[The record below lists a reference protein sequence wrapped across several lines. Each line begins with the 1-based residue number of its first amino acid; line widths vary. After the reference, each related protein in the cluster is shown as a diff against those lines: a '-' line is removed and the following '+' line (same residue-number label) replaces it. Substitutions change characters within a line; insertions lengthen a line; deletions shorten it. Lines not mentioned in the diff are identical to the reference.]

1 MRQQRCVYL
10 DKTKVFTTLLKTIV
24 SERLGKNCKNQRHLL
39 PRSLFRVTA
48 NDCSLKILRWRDNG
62 EARELLKHLCV
73 MCTFCVV
80 LCKGAFF
87 TDGRLRKKSRMFVFV
102 KWHWNVLNRRIHTFR
117 QWCVYKAIFRECF
130 YRLQGWRRKWNLSL
144 KFIVHSRWGE
154 KRIVC
159 AMGRGREEAT
169 EGVTEWK
176 VPKGSQLLLNIWTNI
191 RLTMLFVESS
201 ESVYIELQMN
211 VEWKLKSLSLE
222 DLSSWVCV
230 QSWDKTHILNRRH
243 WQCET
248 G

>member
-1 MRQQRCVYL
+1 MRYVY
-10 DKTKVFTTLLKTIV
+10 
-24 SERLGKNCKNQRHLL
+24 
-39 PRSLFRVTA
+39 
-48 NDCSLKILRWRDNG
+48 IL
-62 EARELLKHLCV
+62 C
-73 MCTFCVV
+73 CVV
-80 LCKGAFF
+80 QGCFF
-87 TDGRLRKKSRMFVFV
+87 HWRTAQKKI
-102 KWHWNVLNRRIHTFR
+102 KNVCICQMTLKSLNRRIHTFR

-230 QSWDKTHILNRRH
+230 QSWDKTHIWNRRH

>member
-1 MRQQRCVYL
+1 M
-10 DKTKVFTTLLKTIV
+10 KGWEKIV
-24 SERLGKNCKNQRHLL
+24 KINVTCCLARF
-39 PRSLFRVTA
+39 FRVTA

-80 LCKGAFF
+80 CCARVLFPL
-87 TDGRLRKKSRMFVFV
+87 TDGWGKKIKNQGCLYLSNDIEMC
-102 KWHWNVLNRRIHTFR
+102 LADEYTFQ
-117 QWCVYKAIFRECF
+117 QWCVYKTIFLECF

-144 KFIVHSRWGE
+144 KFIVHSRWG
-154 KRIVC
+154 KKGLC
-159 AMGRGREEAT
+159 ALWGGLGSREEAT
-169 EGVTEWK
+169 EGAAEWK
-176 VPKGSQLLLNIWTNI
+176 VPKDSQLPLNIWTNI

-201 ESVYIELQMN
+201 GSVYIELQMN

-230 QSWDKTHILNRRH
+230 QSWDKTHIWNRRH
-243 WQCET
+243 WRCET